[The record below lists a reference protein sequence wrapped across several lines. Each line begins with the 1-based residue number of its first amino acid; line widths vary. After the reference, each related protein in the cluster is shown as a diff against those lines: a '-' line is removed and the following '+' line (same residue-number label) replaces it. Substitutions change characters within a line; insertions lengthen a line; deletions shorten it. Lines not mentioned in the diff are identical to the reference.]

1 MPDKHA
7 LLSASSAHRWLECT
21 PSVRLEEEIPYEGSS
36 SYAAEGT
43 LAHSIAEWKV
53 DRYLIPGI
61 GTMSFCPEPQDEEMD
76 RCTDMYKDFVEEEYK
91 ALLKETKDA
100 LLLTEQKL
108 EFGEYVPEGFGTAD
122 CVIISDKTLE
132 VIDFKYGKGV
142 PVSADDNPQLRLY
155 ALGAYLRFSVL
166 YDFEQVKTVI
176 FQPRLDSVTSE
187 YITTEALLEWA
198 DSFVKKR
205 AELAYN
211 GLGAFVVGDHCRFC
225 RAAAICRARA
235 EAAFNMLDSE
245 EVHTT
250 VPLLHDSEIPGI
262 LDRIPNAEAW
272 IASIK
277 EYAKDKAIREGVK
290 WEGYKLVEARTQRK
304 ISDQIGA
311 MAKLEEEGYSVE
323 DVTNTKLKGLTELQK
338 VLGKKKFEE
347 LLEPYIVKPQGEP
360 TLVPE
365 SDKRPEINPVEE
377 AFKEEI
383 E

>member
-61 GTMSFCPEPQDEEMD
+61 GTMSFCPKPQDEEMD

-91 ALLKETKDA
+91 VLLKETKDA

-198 DSFVKKR
+198 DSFVKER
-205 AELAYN
+205 AELAYK

-365 SDKRPEINPVEE
+365 SDKRPEINPVEK

>member
-7 LLSASSAHRWLECT
+7 LLSASSAHRWLKCT

-91 ALLKETKDA
+91 VLLKETKDA

-108 EFGEYVPEGFGTAD
+108 EFGEYVPDGFGTAD

-187 YITTEALLEWA
+187 CITTEALLEWA

-205 AELAYN
+205 AELAYK

-277 EYAKDKAIREGVK
+277 EYARDKAIREGVK

-304 ISDQIGA
+304 ISDQIGV
-311 MAKLEEEGYSVE
+311 MAKLEEEGYSAE

-365 SDKRPEINPVEE
+365 SDKRPEINPVEK

>member
-91 ALLKETKDA
+91 VLLKETKDA

-108 EFGEYVPEGFGTAD
+108 EFGEYVPDGFGTAD

-205 AELAYN
+205 AELAYK
-211 GLGAFVVGDHCRFC
+211 GEGAFVVGDHCRFC

-277 EYAKDKAIREGVK
+277 EYARDKAIREGVK

-304 ISDQIGA
+304 ISDQIRA
-311 MAKLEEEGYSVE
+311 MAKLEEEGYSAE

-365 SDKRPEINPVEE
+365 SDKRPEINPVEK

>member
-91 ALLKETKDA
+91 VLLKETKDA

-205 AELAYN
+205 AELAYK
-211 GLGAFVVGDHCRFC
+211 GEGAFVVGDHCRFC

-250 VPLLHDSEIPGI
+250 VPLLDDSEIPGI

-365 SDKRPEINPVEE
+365 SDKRPEINPVEK

>member
-53 DRYLIPGI
+53 DRYLIGGI
-61 GTMSFCPEPQDEEMD
+61 GTMPFCPEPQDEEMD

-198 DSFVKKR
+198 DTFVKKR
-205 AELAYN
+205 AELAYE
-211 GLGAFVVGDHCRFC
+211 GRGAFVVGDHCRFC

-235 EAAFNMLDSE
+235 EAAFDMLDSE

-365 SDKRPEINPVEE
+365 SDKRPEINPVEK